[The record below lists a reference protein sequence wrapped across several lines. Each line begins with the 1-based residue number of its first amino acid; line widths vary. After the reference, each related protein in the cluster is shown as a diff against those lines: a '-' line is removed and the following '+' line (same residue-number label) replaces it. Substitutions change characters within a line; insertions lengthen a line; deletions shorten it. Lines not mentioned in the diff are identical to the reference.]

1 MGQDVKAGDRPQTGQ
16 GREPGSV
23 PDQDLADVLVIGGG
37 INGAGIARDAAGRG
51 LSVMLVEQGDL
62 ASATSSYSSKL
73 IHGGL
78 RYLEQYE
85 FRLVREALRE
95 REVLLRLAP
104 HIIRPLMFVLPH
116 DASMRPAWMIRMGL
130 WLYDHLGG
138 TITLPRSKSVSFP
151 HMEFGAGLNPA
162 IRNGFVYSDCR
173 VDDSRL
179 TVANAVSAREKG
191 AAVLTRT
198 RFEGAKRVGAA
209 WEAVIA
215 PAGAERRTV
224 RARALVNAAGPW
236 VVDVLD
242 RIEGDRIT
250 DRVRLVKGSHII
262 VPKVHSQGSAFILQN
277 TDKRVVF
284 VIPYESDFSLIGTT
298 DVSVGSIVDAAEISQ
313 EEIDY
318 LIAAANRFLAKPI
331 DASKIVHTYAGVR
344 PLYDD
349 GSANPSEV
357 TRDYVLKVDGARGEA
372 PLLTV
377 FGGKITTYR
386 CLAEEAVTLLKPHFP
401 SARGD
406 WTHGEEL
413 PGGDVGHFNAFRDAM
428 HARYP
433 QLGRELVE
441 GVVRRHGSRAPKIL
455 RDARF
460 PEGLGR
466 NFGAGLTQSEVEY
479 LVREEWAQTADDIL
493 WRRTKCGLHMTAE
506 QRQAVTDWM
515 NNGVRLHH
523 S

>member
-1 MGQDVKAGDRPQTGQ
+1 M
-16 GREPGSV
+16 
-23 PDQDLADVLVIGGG
+23 LVIGGG

-51 LSVMLVEQGDL
+51 LSVTLVEQGDL
-62 ASATSSYSSKL
+62 ASATSSWSSKL

-95 REVLLRLAP
+95 REVLLKLAP

-116 DASMRPAWMIRMGL
+116 DASMRPRWMIRAGL

-138 TITLPRSKSVSFP
+138 PITLPRSKALTFP
-151 HMEFGAGLNPA
+151 HMEFSAGLRPD
-162 IRNGFVYSDCR
+162 IRSGFVYSDCR

-179 TVANAVSAREKG
+179 TVLNAVSAREKG
-191 AAVLTRT
+191 ATILTRT
-198 RFEGAKRVGAA
+198 RFEGAKRVDGAWDA
-209 WEAVIA
+209 ILA
-215 PAGAERRTV
+215 PADGERRTV
-224 RARALVNAAGPW
+224 RAKGIVNAAGPW

-262 VPKVHSQGSAFILQN
+262 VPKVHSQGYAYILQN
-277 TDKRVVF
+277 VDKRVVF
-284 VIPYESDFSLIGTT
+284 VIPYEGDFSLIGTT
-298 DVSVGSIVDAAEISQ
+298 DVAVSNIAEAASITP
-313 EEIDY
+313 EETEY
-318 LIAAANRFLAKPI
+318 LLAAANRFLAKPLTAR
-331 DASKIVHTYAGVR
+331 DIVSSYAGVR

-349 GSANPSEV
+349 GSANPSEI
-357 TRDYVLKVDGARGEA
+357 TRDYVLKVDAEGRQA

-386 CLAEEAVTLLKPHFP
+386 RLAEEALELLRPFFP
-401 SARGD
+401 ASRGD
-406 WTHGEEL
+406 WTDSEEL
-413 PGGDVGHFNAFRDAM
+413 PGGDVGHFNAYRDAM

-433 QLGRELVE
+433 DLGRELVE
-441 GVVRRHGSRAPKIL
+441 GVVRRHGSRAPKVL

-466 NFGAGLTQSEVEY
+466 IFGAGLSQREIEY
-479 LVREEWAQTADDIL
+479 LVAEEWAQTAEDIL
-493 WRRTKCGLHMTAE
+493 WRRTKCALHMTPAQRDAVAE
-506 QRQAVTDWM
+506 FMSNR
-515 NNGVRLHH
+515 
-523 S
+523 